1 MMHRALF
8 QVIAIGQSRRDA
20 VMRSKRMRRNEELRP
35 SAGAAPPP
43 AAADVPAAV
52 RSAVEALALLHDI
65 GSSEHLEGLRRV
77 RRLLSMGA
85 RSM

>member
-1 MMHRALF
+1 
-8 QVIAIGQSRRDA
+8 
-20 VMRSKRMRRNEELRP
+20 MRSKRMRRNEELRP
-35 SAGAAPPP
+35 SPGAAPPP

-52 RSAVEALALLHDI
+52 RTAVEALTQLHDI

-85 RSM
+85 HII